1 VDVRTGA
8 RRALA
13 RLLEPLTGFV
23 FDSGLSI
30 KEFHAILRTAAVRS
44 VATRQLETSRR
55 VNISGISAS
64 TGISRAEIS
73 RILKSAPKS
82 TEEYSDRHQQSTNKI
97 LSAWH
102 HDPKFTTPN
111 GQPADLKIYGRG
123 PTFESLVKLH
133 GRGIPTRAMLDEL
146 TRTRSIELRS
156 AQIIRLKTA
165 VAVER
170 GLTPQIVKAFGDRVT
185 ELMGTL
191 LQNMRDPEN
200 SAFIASVAG
209 AKVSINELPL
219 FRREISSRGAE
230 FLTEIQDMLA
240 RGPIKAHSAH
250 SAKRAPSISVT
261 IFYHEEPS
269 KANPKKSVICQRRN
283 FRRKT

>member
-1 VDVRTGA
+1 
-8 RRALA
+8 
-13 RLLEPLTGFV
+13 
-23 FDSGLSI
+23 
-30 KEFHAILRTAAVRS
+30 
-44 VATRQLETSRR
+44 LETSRR

-73 RILKSAPKS
+73 RILKSGPKS
-82 TEEYSDRHQQSTNKI
+82 TEESSDRHQQSTNKI
-97 LSAWH
+97 LSAWQQ
-102 HDPKFTTPN
+102 DPKFTTPN

-133 GRGIPTRAMLDEL
+133 GKGIPTRAMLDEL
-146 TRTRSIELRS
+146 TRTRAIELRS
-156 AQIIRLKTA
+156 AQVIRLKTA

-185 ELMGTL
+185 ELMSTL
-191 LQNMRDPEN
+191 LQNMRDPEK
-200 SAFIASVAG
+200 SAFIASVAD

-269 KANPKKSVICQRRN
+269 KADPKKSVICRRRN
-283 FRRKT
+283 FRRKA